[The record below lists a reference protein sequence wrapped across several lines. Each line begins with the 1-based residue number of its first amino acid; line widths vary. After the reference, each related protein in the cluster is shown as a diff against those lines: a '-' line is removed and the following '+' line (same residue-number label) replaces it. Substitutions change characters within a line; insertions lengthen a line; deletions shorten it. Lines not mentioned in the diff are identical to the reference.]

1 MGIPFLITGLPRTRT
16 AWMAIVASMGPAS
29 ICFHEPIMALG
40 SWAEAKKL
48 WQDCAY
54 KYTGLADSAAG
65 FHLAEIL
72 ATVRPRTL
80 IIERDR
86 AAVNWSLQ
94 KLNGVQTN
102 YCDLLAAH
110 LATAS
115 DNPLVMTVPFE
126 ELRDPDCILECLLW
140 LMPSLVFDRRKIE
153 QLQTMNITVDMD
165 RVWGLAE
172 ERKSNLAEIIG
183 PDAENLRAVAGV
195 S

>member
-1 MGIPFLITGLPRTRT
+1 MGIPFLITGQPRTRT
-16 AWMAIVASMGPAS
+16 AWMSIAASMGPAS

-40 SWAEAKKL
+40 SWVEAKKL
-48 WQDCAY
+48 WQDYAY
-54 KYTGLADSAAG
+54 KYTGIADSAAG
-65 FHLAEIL
+65 FHLTEIL

-102 YCDLLAAH
+102 YCDLLAGH
-110 LATAS
+110 LARAS
-115 DNPLVMTVPFE
+115 NHPLVMTVPFD
-126 ELRDPDCILECLLW
+126 ELRNPDRVLECLLW

-165 RVWGLAE
+165 RIWRLAE
-172 ERKSNLAEIIG
+172 ERKADLAEIIG
-183 PDAENLRAVAGV
+183 PDAANLRATAGV
-195 S
+195 H